1 MCDFPVLLAPLPSEV
16 LKCCSKIWT
25 QGLLIEDSY
34 FQRLKGEGFF
44 ESLVCGLLFY
54 FRLVQNRERDA
65 IISFLPKGHDLPS
78 ICAGDFF

>member
-1 MCDFPVLLAPLPSEV
+1 MCRFPFLAPAISQCLTSEV

-25 QGLLIEDSY
+25 QGLLIEDSNY

-54 FRLVQNRERDA
+54 F
-65 IISFLPKGHDLPS
+65 
-78 ICAGDFF
+78 